1 MLRLTR
7 ALAVALQ
14 ASLYERLLRPPQH
27 IGGRSTGHDARM
39 GVAAAVCFVFCGV
52 ACVGGTGACHPGV
65 IAHYGSDA
73 IELLAWAESELC
85 TGCAEGRCECAA
97 PSTRL
102 NCSHPVCG
110 ERRAQVL
117 LTHEPV
123 GCGDGATAAWG
134 ALRQQCA
141 TLHGKCCNH
150 APCAVPRAARRTARY
165 TAREQ
170 FTASLYVGLASLL
183 AALALLRDE
192 ATTVR
197 EALD

>member
-1 MLRLTR
+1 M
-7 ALAVALQ
+7 
-14 ASLYERLLRPPQH
+14 
-27 IGGRSTGHDARM
+27 GHDARM

-52 ACVGGTGACHPGV
+52 ACVGGASACHPGV

-73 IELLAWAESELC
+73 IELLAWAETELC

-102 NCSHPVCG
+102 N
-110 ERRAQVL
+110 
-117 LTHEPV
+117 
-123 GCGDGATAAWG
+123 
-134 ALRQQCA
+134 
-141 TLHGKCCNH
+141 CNH